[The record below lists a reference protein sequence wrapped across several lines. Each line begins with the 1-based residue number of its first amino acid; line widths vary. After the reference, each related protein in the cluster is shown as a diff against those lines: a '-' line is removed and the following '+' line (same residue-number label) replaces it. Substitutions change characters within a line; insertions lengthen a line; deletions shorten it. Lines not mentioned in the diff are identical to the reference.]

1 MMYFFGHAGIKTA
14 SKTISSTRNNTLED
28 SKLNDYYPFLKDGF
42 LKDDCFK
49 DEALA
54 NDNFDDEVE
63 LDRFIKL
70 TTYSWTGFERLGV
83 AIFTRSLFY
92 NDISIRFRLSH
103 GYGTISQF
111 SQFSPIF

>member
-1 MMYFFGHAGIKTA
+1 MVSTSTF
-14 SKTISSTRNNTLED
+14 SSETFSSSHFVGLEGAD
-28 SKLNDYYPFLKDGF
+28 FDGADFNGADLK
-42 LKDDCFK
+42 
-49 DEALA
+49 
-54 NDNFDDEVE
+54 
-63 LDRFIKL
+63 LDRFEDDEFEDRAFESDVFEDMVNLDGRIKL

-111 SQFSPIF
+111 SPIF